1 MKTEDQTIF
10 QPIQGDTEF
19 SFQCHPGIAC
29 FNHCCSKLNLT
40 LTPYDIVNLK
50 KLLQLDSSSFL
61 DRYTRIFV
69 DRQTGLPG
77 VRLKMLENNE
87 KSCPFLTPEGCA
99 VYQARP
105 AACRLYPLGRATA
118 RPQRSST
125 GITEKFFLVRESHC
139 LGFKEN
145 LSWTPAE
152 WIKHEGLHAYL
163 EVNDPWQQAVME
175 ISLTHNN
182 ENSEKK
188 NNMFFMASYNLDR
201 FRAFIFKSSFLERF
215 DVDETTKEGIYQN
228 DEALLLF
235 AIEWIKFAFIGKKSA
250 VIKVKNPGIKL

>member
-1 MKTEDQTIF
+1 
-10 QPIQGDTEF
+10 
-19 SFQCHPGIAC
+19 
-29 FNHCCSKLNLT
+29 LNLT
-40 LTPYDIVNLK
+40 LTPYDIVKLK
-50 KLLQLDSSSFL
+50 KVLGLDSISFL

-77 VRLKMLENNE
+77 VRLKMLKNEE

-118 RPQRSST
+118 RPQASIT

-139 LGFKEN
+139 LGFNEKR
-145 LSWTPAE
+145 SWTPAE
-152 WIKHEGLHAYL
+152 WIKHEELEAYL
-163 EVNDPWQQAVME
+163 EVNDPWQQVVAQL
-175 ISLTHNN
+175 SLTHHD

-188 NNMFFMASYNLDR
+188 KNMFFMASYNLDR
-201 FRAFIFKSSFLERF
+201 FRIFIFKSSFLKRF
-215 DVDETTKEGIYQN
+215 TVEETTKKEIYQN

-235 AIEWIKFAFIGKKSA
+235 AIEWIKVAFIGKESK
-250 VIKVKNPGIKL
+250 VIKVKNPGIKP